1 MDTKA
6 METKIKEL
14 EKKVAIL
21 EDLEAIKRLQR
32 SYGYYIEH
40 WMYEELIDCFADS
53 PDTVL
58 NISVGIFLGKE
69 GIRRYFSGEKERSVN
84 PEVLHQIMQLS
95 GIVDIAEDGKT
106 AEGRWYGFGL
116 AALPQGKGI
125 IQNLTSGIYTAM
137 YIKEGGKWKIHQ
149 LKWNPVVYAAPDE
162 GWVKRERLDAAAG
175 APRNPPPRADKPRDV
190 DTLYPSG
197 YVPPFHY
204 RHPVTG
210 KETSAKKYRASK

>member
-1 MDTKA
+1 MDAK
-6 METKIKEL
+6 ETEKKIKEL

-21 EDLEAIKRLQR
+21 EDIEGIKRLQR

-58 NISVGIFLGKE
+58 NISVGIFEGKA
-69 GIRRYFSGEKERSVN
+69 GIKRYFSGEKDRSAN

-95 GIVDIAEDGKT
+95 GVVDIAEDGKT

-116 AALPQGKGI
+116 ASLPQGKGI
-125 IQNLTSGIYTAM
+125 IQNLTSGIYTAT
-137 YIKEGGKWKIHQ
+137 YIKEAGKWRI
-149 LKWNPVVYAAPDE
+149 LKLMWNPEIYADPTV
-162 GWVKRERLDAAAG
+162 GWVKKERRPEAG
-175 APRNPPPRADKPRDV
+175 APRTPPPRADRPRDI
-190 DTLYPSG
+190 DTMYPSG

-210 KETSAKKYRASK
+210 KETSPKKYRASK